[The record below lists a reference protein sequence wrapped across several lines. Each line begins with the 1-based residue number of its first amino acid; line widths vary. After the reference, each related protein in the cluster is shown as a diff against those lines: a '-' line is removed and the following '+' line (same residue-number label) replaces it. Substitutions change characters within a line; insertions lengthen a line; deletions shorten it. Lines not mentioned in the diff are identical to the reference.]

1 MPTSYRVTKKVT
13 ATPVDRQPLLTS
25 HGREQHEL
33 VIISGMSGAGKA
45 SALKTFEDLGYYCVD
60 NLPVGLISNFADL
73 VLDSAEIL
81 RAALVVDIREGARLD
96 KLPQVLASLRRL
108 LKTTV
113 IFLEAEEDALVRRYS
128 ETRRPHP
135 LGRQRSVKASLAS
148 ERRRLQP
155 LKALADVV
163 IDTTKFNV
171 HELRTSLTERFQ
183 TGNRDKNIL
192 ISCVSFGYREGVP
205 DDADLVVDTTKFNV
219 HELRALLTER
229 FHAGNRD
236 KNILISCVSFGYREG
251 VPEDADLVFDVRFL
265 PNPHF
270 IPKFRPHTGQHPEVA
285 KYIRSFPQTKEFIRR
300 ISELLVYL
308 IPHYIVEGKSYLTIA
323 FGCTGGKHR
332 SVMIAEDVQ
341 KRLVKAGYNVKVV
354 HRDSPVAT

>member
-1 MPTSYRVTKKVT
+1 MPLARAAKR
-13 ATPVDRQPLLTS
+13 DRRPAPAPSDSKNS
-25 HGREQHEL
+25 HGRPHEQHEL

-60 NLPVGLISNFADL
+60 NLPVGLITNFAEL
-73 VLDSAEIL
+73 VLDTLEIQ

-96 KLPQVLASLRRL
+96 RLPQILSALRRL
-108 LKTTV
+108 VKTTV
-113 IFLEAEEDALVRRYS
+113 IFLEADEDALLRRYS

-135 LGRQRSVKASLAS
+135 LGRNVSVKASLTA
-148 ERRRLQP
+148 ERRRLKP
-155 LKALADVV
+155 VRGLADIV

-171 HELRTSLTERFQ
+171 HELRSQLIERFQ
-183 TGNRDKNIL
+183 R
-192 ISCVSFGYREGVP
+192 
-205 DDADLVVDTTKFNV
+205 
-219 HELRALLTER
+219 
-229 FHAGNRD
+229 GNRD

-270 IPKFRPHTGQHPEVA
+270 IPKYRPFTGRHPAVA
-285 KYIRSFPQTKEFIRR
+285 KYIRSFPQTKEFITR

-308 IPHYIVEGKSYLTIA
+308 IPHYIEEGKSYLTIA

-332 SVMIAEDVQ
+332 SVLIGEEVK
-341 KRLVKAGYNVKVV
+341 KRLAKAGYKVKVT
-354 HRDSPVAT
+354 HRDCPK